1 MFGALSDP
9 VTWVRSLEVL
19 VGLVLLTKAADVF
32 VDGAVGWASSTNIS
46 PVVVGAVVVGFGTS
60 APELLVSG
68 IAAVNDDVALGV
80 GNVVGSNV
88 ANLSLVLGAAAL
100 IVPILVT
107 RAVLAREAPLSLLGV
122 LVFAYFTIDGF
133 ARWEG
138 IVMLL
143 LLVAALSWIIF
154 GSSDD
159 SVEEFDVDESLT
171 LRMSVV
177 MTSGGLVAT
186 LAGAQLMVWGAMA
199 IADRFGL
206 SGGFIGFTLV
216 AVGTSLPELVTAI
229 AAARKGETEL
239 ILGNLLGSN
248 LFNSL
253 AVGGLIAVVGA
264 GPIGDELLERYGIVL
279 MIVVATL
286 AWVFMVVRKRVSH
299 IEALI
304 LLTVYAAAILLLS
317 DSNMAESVRD
327 FLDFV

>member
-1 MFGALSDP
+1 VLGVLSDP
-9 VTWVRSLEVL
+9 VTTVAILEVL

-46 PVVVGAVVVGFGTS
+46 PIVVGAVVVGFGTS

-143 LLVAALSWIIF
+143 LLVVALSWIVF

-159 SVEEFDVDESLT
+159 SIEEFDVDDSLT
-171 LRMSVV
+171 LRMSVL
-177 MTSGGLVAT
+177 MTSGGLAGT
-186 LAGAQLMVWGAMA
+186 LAGAQLMVWGATA

-253 AVGGLIAVVGA
+253 AVGGVIAIVGA
-264 GPIGDELLERYGIVL
+264 GPIGDGLLERYGVTL
-279 MIVVATL
+279 MVVVAVL
-286 AWVFMVVRKRVSH
+286 AWVFMVGRKRVSH
-299 IEALI
+299 VEALI

-317 DSNMAESVRD
+317 DSNMAGSVRE
-327 FLDFV
+327 FLDVV